1 MAFEWSDK
9 NWAPTINFFKKRS
22 NWKTIFERAAR
33 TVLPEAV
40 RDAKNLAYSHYSLNT
55 GELGDSI
62 KGEVYVEGDDV
73 IYEITSDHDAAQI
86 IEYGGY
92 SPFPPWKGVGGEL
105 DYPAAKAVYEEQPFS
120 QPHPFMRPAANNAVA
135 KLNKQIV
142 AEFKSAKP

>member
-1 MAFEWSDK
+1 MAFEWSDR

-22 NWKTIFERAAR
+22 NWKTIFERAAHA
-33 TVLPEAV
+33 VLPEAV
-40 RDAKNLAYSHYSLNT
+40 TDAKNLAYSHYRLNT
-55 GELGDSI
+55 GELGDSV
-62 KGEVYVEGDDV
+62 KGEVYIEGDDV
-73 IYEITSDHDAAQI
+73 FYEITSNHPAAAL

-92 SPFPPWKGVGGEL
+92 SPFPPWDTGEL
-105 DYPAAKAVYEEQPFS
+105 TFPEAKAVYENQPFA